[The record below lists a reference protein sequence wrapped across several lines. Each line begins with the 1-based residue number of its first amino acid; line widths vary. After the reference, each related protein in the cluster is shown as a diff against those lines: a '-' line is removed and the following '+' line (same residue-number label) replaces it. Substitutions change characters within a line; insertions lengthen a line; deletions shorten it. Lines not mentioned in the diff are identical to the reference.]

1 MMADSQSA
9 APQSVR
15 DLGILLVEDDSA
27 TRTAISRMLYDLG
40 VRGVWEARDGVH
52 ALELLQQ
59 HGGRINLV
67 ICDLEMPRMG
77 GLDMLHALRTS
88 NGSPL
93 TDLPVVVLTAHREAD
108 TVKRAIAYEI
118 SGYLVKP
125 VSKADLTKRLTFVV
139 QKGR

>member
-1 MMADSQSA
+1 MADQYNA

-15 DLGILLVEDDSA
+15 DLGVLLVEDELS
-27 TRTAISRMLYDLG
+27 SRALFSRLLYDLG
-40 VRGVWEARDGVH
+40 VRSVWEARDGVH
-52 ALELLQQ
+52 ALELLKQ

-77 GLDMLHALRTS
+77 GLDLLHTLRT
-88 NGSPL
+88 NGGAADS
-93 TDLPVVVLTAHREAD
+93 DLPVIVLTAHREAE
-108 TVKRAIAYEI
+108 TVKRAIAYGI

-125 VSKADLTKRLTFVV
+125 VSKNDLNKRLTFAV